1 MNLRI
6 FILGILGILAT
17 ALVTSRGAAAG
28 VNVVAT
34 TPSLA
39 AIAKEVGGKQVSIT
53 AISLAS
59 QDPHFVDAKPSLVLK
74 LNKADVLL
82 AVGADLEVGWLPALQ
97 TQARN
102 GRIATGGAGYL
113 ECASHVKLLDRPA
126 GAVDRSHGDVHPVG
140 NPHFL
145 FDPRAAAECA
155 RAIAGVLGKVDGKN
169 AAVYEANLKRF
180 LGDLDA
186 ARARWEKRLAP
197 KRGAVVVSYHKSLT
211 YLVDWLGFVE
221 VATLEP
227 KPGIPPTA
235 SHVAGVIKSARDRG
249 VKVILQESYFPD
261 KTCSLV
267 AKKIGATVVRVP
279 GGADV
284 AGGQTYIQHMDE
296 LVNRLDAA
304 LK

>member
-1 MNLRI
+1 MHTLFFRI
-6 FILGILGILAT
+6 ALLAT
-17 ALVTSRGAAAG
+17 LTIATTAAAE
-28 VNVVAT
+28 VKVVAT

-39 AIAKEVGGKQVSIT
+39 AIAKEIGGKKVSIT
-53 AISLAS
+53 AISLAT

-82 AVGADLEVGWLPALQ
+82 AVGADLEAGWLPPLQ

-102 GRIATGGAGYL
+102 PKILTGGAGFL
-113 ECASHVKLLDRPA
+113 ECASHVSLMDRPA
-126 GAVDRSHGDVHPVG
+126 GTVDRSHGDVHPVG

-145 FDPRAAAECA
+145 YDPRAAAACA
-155 RAIAGVLGKVDGKN
+155 TAIAGVLAKVDAGN
-169 AAVYEANLKRF
+169 AATYQANLKRF
-180 LGDLDA
+180 LTDLADA
-186 ARARWEKRLAP
+186 RTRWEKRLAP

-249 VKVILQESYFPD
+249 VKVILQEAYFPD
-261 KTCSLV
+261 KTCTLV
-267 AKKIGATVVRVP
+267 AKKIGASVVRVP

-284 AGGQTYIQHMDE
+284 AKGQTYIQHMDE

>member
-1 MNLRI
+1 MNILRLSLAI
-6 FILGILGILAT
+6 VLASGLAT
-17 ALVTSRGAAAG
+17 AATATAEVK
-28 VNVVAT
+28 VVAT

-39 AIAKEVGGKQVSIT
+39 AIAKEVGGVKVSIT

-82 AVGADLEVGWLPALQ
+82 AIGADLEVGWLPALQ

-102 GRIATGGAGYL
+102 AKILTSGAGYL
-113 ECASHVKLLDRPA
+113 ECASAVALKDRPA
-126 GAVDRSHGDVHPVG
+126 GAIDRSHGDVHPVG

-145 FDPRAAAECA
+145 YDPRAAAACA
-155 RAIAGVLGKVDGKN
+155 RAIAATLVKVDGGN
-169 AAVYEANLKRF
+169 AATYKANLERF
-180 LGDLDA
+180 LGDLEA
-186 ARARWEKRLAP
+186 ARVRWEKTLAP
-197 KRGAVVVSYHKSLT
+197 RKGAVVVSYHKSMT
-211 YLVDWLGFVE
+211 YLLDWLGLVE

-249 VKVILQESYFPD
+249 VKVILQEAYYPD
-261 KTCSLV
+261 KTCTLV
-267 AKKIGATVVRVP
+267 AKKIGASVVRIP

-284 AGGQTYIQHMDE
+284 ARGQSYIQHMDE
-296 LVNRLDAA
+296 LVGDLHKA
-304 LK
+304 LR